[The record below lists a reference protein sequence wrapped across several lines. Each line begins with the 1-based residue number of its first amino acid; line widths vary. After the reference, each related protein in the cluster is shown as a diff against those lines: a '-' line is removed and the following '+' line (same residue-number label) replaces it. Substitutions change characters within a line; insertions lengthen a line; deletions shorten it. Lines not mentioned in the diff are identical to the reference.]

1 MVTALWRQFFWAFY
15 KSPLRFVSCLK
26 CLHFPLKRGIG
37 KVSDFRKACSVKTRI
52 ADSMLM
58 LVVEIPLVV
67 YPIFVVSAFPFKR
80 GLAKSLIFAERRLLL
95 KEGDQAL
102 RLGCKA
108 LGV

>member
-1 MVTALWRQFFWAFY
+1 
-15 KSPLRFVSCLK
+15 
-26 CLHFPLKRGIG
+26 
-37 KVSDFRKACSVKTRI
+37 
-52 ADSMLM
+52 M